1 MSTFSLPVA
10 EAGAHTILEYTEGAP
25 YAPETYYD
33 IRKPDGTYHHKSFE
47 TVDLAIVAAERLEAE
62 RLEAT
67 AQRSGALGDLNAIG
81 LTGKATAFGIAL
93 IIGIDL
99 ARIIL

>member
-1 MSTFSLPVA
+1 MATRTGLII
-10 EAGAHTILEYTEGAP
+10 AG
-25 YAPETYYD
+25 
-33 IRKPDGTYHHKSFE
+33 E
-47 TVDLAIVAAERLEAE
+47 TVDLAIVAAE

-67 AQRSGALGDLNAIG
+67 AQRSGALGDLNSIG

-93 IIGIDL
+93 IIGFDL